1 MIRSSKDKLTVEKF
15 SNGEM
20 KPVTSEV
27 NLKVL
32 SSNKS
37 FISLKNFSF
46 TISGHFVHISRLVL
60 PCSSS
65 SNSFILL
72 KKSSNSSR
80 NNVFVVLSTLNKH
93 FTWYTVL

>member
-37 FISLKNFSF
+37 FIRLKNFSF

-65 SNSFILL
+65 NSFILL

-80 NNVFVVLSTLNKH
+80 NNVFVVSSTLNKH
-93 FTWYTVL
+93 FTWYAVL